1 MHHVFFVF
9 FSSFS
14 LFLSRIL
21 FPQHCKRG
29 LDLSASRYIVQGSKK
44 IVAIFF
50 ASGDKKVVVVV
61 LLRGR
66 FFGCIDDVYWEIE
79 EGVKKS
85 RGRFEPANVFLS
97 RQNLELTPAHSRF
110 LNHFS
115 VLLRL

>member
-1 MHHVFFVF
+1 MHHVFFFSFLFVF

-44 IVAIFF
+44 TVAIFF
-50 ASGDKKVVVVV
+50 FCVGGKKVVLVV

-66 FFGCIDDVYWEIE
+66 FFGCIDDVNWEIE

-85 RGRFEPANVFLS
+85 RGRFEPANVFCLGKI
-97 RQNLELTPAHSRF
+97 
-110 LNHFS
+110 
-115 VLLRL
+115 

>member
-1 MHHVFFVF
+1 MSASRFFFPFLFVF

-66 FFGCIDDVYWEIE
+66 FFGCIDDVNWEIE

-85 RGRFEPANVFLS
+85 RGRFEPANVFCLGKI
-97 RQNLELTPAHSRF
+97 
-110 LNHFS
+110 
-115 VLLRL
+115 